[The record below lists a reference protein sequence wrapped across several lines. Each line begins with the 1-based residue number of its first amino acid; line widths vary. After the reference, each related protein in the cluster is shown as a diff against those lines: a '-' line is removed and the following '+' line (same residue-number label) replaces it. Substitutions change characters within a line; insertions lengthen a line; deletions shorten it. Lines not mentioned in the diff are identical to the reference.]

1 MLNDARTKI
10 QTEMDQNASDQYIQ
24 VIGDFILQHLEAN
37 PGDAAKIM
45 QADKTIAKSFN
56 ELEKAARARKN
67 NKSYAMIPPQ
77 EGLTIVLKYFG
88 IQGEA
93 IVTSPAPLAPVLEKK
108 SVDFDVRL
116 EDLL

>member
-37 PGDAAKIM
+37 PGDAKKIM
-45 QADKTIAKSFN
+45 QPDKTIAKSFN
-56 ELEKAARARKN
+56 KLEKAAWAKKN
-67 NKSYAMIPPQ
+67 NKNYAMIPPQ

-93 IVTSPAPLAPVLEKK
+93 IVTSPTPLTPVPEKK
-108 SVDFDVRL
+108 SADFNIRL